1 MIPVAHTSYSSAGS
15 SGSEDKHEALRTER
29 MAARDLAIGTILLLQ
44 TTFGIVGNFFLLCHY
59 LFLHFTECRLRS
71 TDLIIKNLIVAN
83 LLVLLSSGIRY
94 TLSSFGVDPGHPDL
108 ECRFL
113 PYLCAVGRGVSIGT
127 TSLLSVIQAI
137 IISPRNSRWAEIKG
151 EALKCI
157 VPSITLCWVLHML
170 INIIFPMFMTIRGS
184 HKNTTNRKNLG
195 YCSTVR
201 HDKTRNNLYAALLSF
216 PDVFCFGLM
225 FLASGSIVFI
235 LYKHKQRVKHLHKA
249 NVCLRSSPESR
260 ATKTI
265 LVLVST
271 FVLFNTV
278 SSIFYALL
286 ALVNNPSSF
295 LLAVTSASTLC
306 FPSLSPFLLMSHESR
321 VSRVWFAWTKNTKS
335 FRLAHL
341 SSG

>member
-15 SGSEDKHEALRTER
+15 SGSEDKYEALRTER

-137 IISPRNSRWAEIKG
+137 IISPRNSRWTEIKG

-157 VPSITLCWVLHML
+157 VPSITLCWALHML

-235 LYKHKQRVKHLHKA
+235 LYKHKQRVKHLHKT

-306 FPSLSPFLLMSHESR
+306 FPSLSPFLLMSRESR